1 MSQVFNNPDIGAG
14 NDKLF
19 DSSVE
24 EQSNLILMKKLSDSG
39 LEEQANLILK
49 KCHGLP
55 LLITSIG
62 GFLATRPKTANE
74 WKKLND
80 HLDAELQTNQS
91 FVAVKTVLSSIYDGL
106 PYYLKP
112 CMLYL
117 SLFPKGHRI
126 RQKRLI
132 KRWTAEGYSRG
143 IHEKTATEMG
153 KDNFMELMSR
163 NMIEASNV
171 TAGTRNSRVR
181 NDHYQVHN
189 LVRQISISKSE
200 EENLVFILDNACSLD
215 PERKI

>member
-1 MSQVFNNPDIGAG
+1 
-14 NDKLF
+14 
-19 DSSVE
+19 
-24 EQSNLILMKKLSDSG
+24 
-39 LEEQANLILK
+39 
-49 KCHGLP
+49 
-55 LLITSIG
+55 
-62 GFLATRPKTANE
+62 
-74 WKKLND
+74 
-80 HLDAELQTNQS
+80 
-91 FVAVKTVLSSIYDGL
+91 
-106 PYYLKP
+106 
-112 CMLYL
+112 MLYL

-153 KDNFMELMSR
+153 KDYFMELMSR

-181 NDHYQVHN
+181 NDHYQVHI